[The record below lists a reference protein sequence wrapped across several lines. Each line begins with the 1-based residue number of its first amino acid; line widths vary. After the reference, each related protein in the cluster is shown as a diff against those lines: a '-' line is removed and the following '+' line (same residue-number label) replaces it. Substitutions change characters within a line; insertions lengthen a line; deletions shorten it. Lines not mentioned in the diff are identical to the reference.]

1 MSQLQQLYRLQQLDN
16 EIREKKQRLREVM
29 QALKDDEEVVAAR
42 KQKERTGA
50 ALQKAQARQKELELQ
65 LGSVSDEAR
74 RSEDRLY
81 SGDVTNP
88 KELSDLQQKIASL
101 GRRKDALEDQVLEMM
116 LSVEEAQ
123 EVDEA
128 AAERLREAEAEW
140 EARRERLEQ
149 EQDTLAE
156 EAGRLLQQRE
166 KQADRIDDKMMS
178 IYQDTASRRGGIAV
192 AALVQ
197 QVCQACTV
205 RVSATK
211 ARAAQTGELVYCS
224 SCGRILYPPY

>member
-1 MSQLQQLYRLQQLDN
+1 MSQLQQLYSLQQIDN
-16 EIREKKQRLREVM
+16 EIREKKQHLREVM

-42 KQKERTGA
+42 KQKREA
-50 ALQKAQARQKELELQ
+50 EEALQKAEGRLRELELQ
-65 LGSVSDEAR
+65 LGSVSDEAQ

-88 KELSDLQQKIASL
+88 KELSELQQKIASL
-101 GRRKDALEDQVLEMM
+101 GRRKEALEDEILEVMM
-116 LSVEEAQ
+116 AVEEAE
-123 EVDEA
+123 EVDDA
-128 AAERLREAEAEW
+128 AEERLREAEAEW

-149 EQDTLAE
+149 EQDALAG
-156 EAGRLLQQRE
+156 EAGQLLQRRGE
-166 KQADRIDDKMMS
+166 QAAGIDDKMLS
-178 IYQDTASRRGGIAV
+178 IYEDTASRRGGIAV

-211 ARAAQTGELVYCS
+211 ARAAQMGELVYCG
-224 SCGRILYPPY
+224 SCGRILYSPY

>member
-1 MSQLQQLYRLQQLDN
+1 MSQLQQLYRLQQIDN

-29 QALKDDEEVVAAR
+29 RALKDDEELVAAR
-42 KQKERTGA
+42 RRKEQTEE
-50 ALQKAQARQKELELQ
+50 ALHKVQGQQKELELQ
-65 LGSVSDEAR
+65 LGSVNEEAQ

-81 SGDVTNP
+81 SGKVTNP

-101 GRRKDALEDQVLEMM
+101 GRRKEMLEDQILETMM
-116 LSVEEAQ
+116 AVEEAQ

-128 AAERLREAEAEW
+128 AGERLREAEAAW
-140 EARRERLEQ
+140 EEERERLTR
-149 EQDTLAE
+149 EQDELAE

-166 KQADRIDDKMMS
+166 KQVDLIDDKMMDA
-178 IYQDTASRRGGIAV
+178 YEDTARRRGGVAV
-192 AALVQ
+192 APLVQ

-211 ARAAQTGELVYCS
+211 ARAAQSGELVYCS
-224 SCGRILYPPY
+224 SCKRILYSPY